1 MCWVGV
7 ASPRQFL
14 PCLPAAFSLWDGLS
28 QLDQPQRGIRR
39 WCDRGGIA
47 PSYPW
52 GNSKLWGEWVRA
64 GAEAQSCPEH
74 LPLGITVKNQI
85 SSWCETGRAGLRGCK
100 QEQVLEEPPD
110 MLSLQRW
117 IMEA

>member
-1 MCWVGV
+1 M
-7 ASPRQFL
+7 
-14 PCLPAAFSLWDGLS
+14 
-28 QLDQPQRGIRR
+28 
-39 WCDRGGIA
+39 
-47 PSYPW
+47 
-52 GNSKLWGEWVRA
+52 RA